1 MSWNLAQ
8 RALINTVQHA
18 GVLEFSTTEL
28 ELDRS
33 TMPHTQPLKRM
44 PINENKACGGGCDGE
59 RLSFEFS
66 YAYQPIVD
74 IRTRE
79 IFAHEA
85 LVRGPGGESAMS
97 VLSQV
102 NEDNRYRFD
111 QACRV
116 KAIKTATE
124 LDMQSRL
131 SINFMPN
138 AIYKP
143 ELCIRSTLEAARA
156 HNFPIERIIFET
168 VEGEQINDGKW
179 LSEVMREYQRIGFLT
194 AIDDFGAGFAGLNLL
209 ADFQPDIIKI
219 DMGLIRD
226 IDQHAARQ
234 SIVRGI
240 ARICDEL
247 DINIIAEGVETVDEY
262 LCLQDMG
269 IDLMQGY
276 LFSKPLFK
284 ACGQI
289 KDIGWPPA

>member
-1 MSWNLAQ
+1 
-8 RALINTVQHA
+8 
-18 GVLEFSTTEL
+18 
-28 ELDRS
+28 
-33 TMPHTQPLKRM
+33 MPV
-44 PINENKACGGGCDGE
+44 NDSKACGGACDGE
-59 RLSFEFS
+59 PLAFEFS

-74 IRTRE
+74 LQHKQIY
-79 IFAHEA
+79 AHEA
-85 LVRGPGGESAMS
+85 LVRGPNGESAMS
-97 VLSQV
+97 VLSRV

-116 KAIKTATE
+116 KAIKTAASLNMT
-124 LDMQSRL
+124 SRL

-156 HNFPIERIIFET
+156 HDFPIERIIFET

-209 ADFQPDIIKI
+209 ADFQPDIIKL

-226 IDQHAARQ
+226 INHHAARQ

-240 ARICDEL
+240 TRICEEL
-247 DINIIAEGVETVDEY
+247 KISIIAEGVETTEEY
-262 LCLQDMG
+262 RCLQDMG
-269 IDLMQGY
+269 INLMQGY
-276 LFSKPLFK
+276 LFSKPLFQQ
-284 ACGQI
+284 CGLSEELN
-289 KDIGWPPA
+289 WPAD